1 MGQVASSL
9 ASGMKQTMDE
19 NFKRQMEFQ
28 LNSFQMQ
35 LERQLAMQVC
45 LQLNSYYIDS
55 VFIVMLI
62 RCIYN

>member
-1 MGQVASSL
+1 
-9 ASGMKQTMDE
+9 MDE

>member
-1 MGQVASSL
+1 
-9 ASGMKQTMDE
+9 MDE

-45 LQLNSYYIDS
+45 LQLN
-55 VFIVMLI
+55 
-62 RCIYN
+62 R